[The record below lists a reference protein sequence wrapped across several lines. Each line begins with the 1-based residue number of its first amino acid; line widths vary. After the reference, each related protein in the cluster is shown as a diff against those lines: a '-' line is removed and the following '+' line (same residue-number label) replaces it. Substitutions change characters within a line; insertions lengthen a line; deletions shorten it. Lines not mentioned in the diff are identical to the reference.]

1 MKRTMIPIYPKS
13 NRKDKEVV
21 DGYYIVAMPSYAYL
35 LDNLNGVHSKG
46 PPLHRIRFHR
56 YRSAHFELE
65 GDPFN
70 GLITGFI
77 PSPPFLTY
85 SSVSKA
91 SWKLVVVA

>member
-56 YRSAHFELE
+56 
-65 GDPFN
+65 
-70 GLITGFI
+70 
-77 PSPPFLTY
+77 
-85 SSVSKA
+85 
-91 SWKLVVVA
+91 